1 MKVSVNFPRCVIHWS
16 QVIPVESIA
25 RSVVTYLWRFFF
37 NWPKTTKTQFT
48 LSLLSMAAKQLTDQC
63 WFCVG
68 LLCNLPKIIHPRS
81 NNEEVYLQHKVCWKI
96 LLSSSDCSILKSS
109 LSTYLV
115 VVWISHKRVCLSAHQ
130 FLWMRRSIFQAS
142 FVMLFCVVLCCKL
155 FYSPLL
161 CGLDIFSILV
171 AVVSLIK
178 MHYRTILQALQ
189 LWILSWPMANL
200 SDRFQ
205 FMVFCHVCFEPRLLI
220 RPVWTRCGFAN
231 VCTDGPSRKN
241 FLLQSGDEHCQFF
254 LF

>member
-161 CGLDIFSILV
+161 CGLDIFFHFGSCCFSYKNALQNYFASI
-171 AVVSLIK
+171 AVVDP
-178 MHYRTILQALQ
+178 ILTNGQPLGPFPIYG
-189 LWILSWPMANL
+189 ILSCVFWAQTADSSCMDTLWLCKCLYRWSQQEKL
-200 SDRFQ
+200 S
-205 FMVFCHVCFEPRLLI
+205 LTI
-220 RPVWTRCGFAN
+220 RRWALPIF
-231 VCTDGPSRKN
+231 S
-241 FLLQSGDEHCQFF
+241 L
-254 LF
+254 